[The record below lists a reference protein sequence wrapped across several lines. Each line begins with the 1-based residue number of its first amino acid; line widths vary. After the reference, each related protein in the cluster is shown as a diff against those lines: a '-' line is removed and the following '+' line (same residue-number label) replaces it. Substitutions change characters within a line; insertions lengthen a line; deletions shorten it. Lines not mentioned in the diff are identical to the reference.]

1 MRLHDHF
8 VIESHFFKV
17 LLGLALPIALQ
28 DLIKFSLA
36 LTDNLMVGNL
46 SQEALSAVTLANQ
59 PFFVFS
65 LLSFGMASGG
75 GILTAQYYGK
85 HDAEAI
91 SRTVSI
97 TLSVGL
103 LVAFL
108 FGAITLLFPAWVMG
122 IFTADP
128 VLIDLGSQY
137 LQIQGWT
144 YFLFGFTNT
153 LIMLMRSTRDVKMGL
168 IITTGTLFLNMFFN
182 WVLIFGHLGMPA
194 LGVRGAAI
202 GTLCARIIECGAI
215 ILYIR
220 FMDRHLH
227 FRFLKLFHFDKI
239 LLRDFVRYSLPVA
252 INEGGWSLGIAAQSV
267 VLGHM
272 SASVVAASSIVGTAQ
287 QIALV
292 LIFGVAG
299 ASAPILGNLLGS
311 GKNLELVKPYA
322 NTLLA
327 AGIAVGILASLT
339 LYASKDLLI
348 PLYHIPETTKTLAVS
363 LLSIQCLIIITQ
375 SYTTPAIVGILRS
388 GGDTLFTSAL
398 DIGCL
403 WLFSIPLGYL
413 AGFYWALPIP
423 LIFFI
428 LHSDE
433 IVKIPILI
441 WRVQQK
447 KWIRNIT
454 H

>member
-1 MRLHDHF
+1 MAFRNHF
-8 VIESHFFKV
+8 VTDPHFFKV

-28 DLIKFSLA
+28 DLIKFSLS
-36 LTDNLMVGNL
+36 LTDNLMVGSL

-85 HDAEAI
+85 HDPLSI
-91 SRTVSI
+91 SKTVSI

-103 LVAFL
+103 LGAFL
-108 FGAITLLFPAWVMG
+108 FGSVMLLFPEWVMG

-128 VLIDLGSQY
+128 VIMGLGVEY
-137 LQIQGWT
+137 LEIQGWT

-153 LIMLMRSTRDVKMGL
+153 LIMLMRSTRDVKIGL
-168 IITTGTLFLNMFFN
+168 IITTCTFFLNLFFN
-182 WVLIFGHLGMPA
+182 WVLIFGNLGMPA

-202 GTLCARIIECGAI
+202 GTLMARIIECAAM

-227 FRFLKLFHFDKI
+227 FRFSKLFHFDPI
-239 LLRDFVRYSLPVA
+239 LFKDFVRFSLPVA
-252 INEGGWSLGIAAQSV
+252 INEGGWSTGIAAQSV

-272 SASVVAASSIVGTAQ
+272 GTAAVAASSIVTTAQ

-292 LIFGVAG
+292 FIFGVAG

-311 GKNLELVKPYA
+311 GKNLDQARPYA

-327 AGIAVGILASLT
+327 AGLFVGAIACVL
-339 LYASKDLLI
+339 LYFSKDFFI
-348 PLYHIPETTKTLAVS
+348 PLYQIPQETKNLAIS
-363 LLSIQCLIIITQ
+363 LLVIQCLMTMTQ
-375 SYTTPAIVGILRS
+375 AYTTPAIVGVLRS
-388 GGDTLFTSAL
+388 GGDTLFTTCV

-413 AGFYWALPIP
+413 AGFYWMLPLP
-423 LIFFI
+423 LVFLI
-428 LHSDE
+428 LRSDE
-433 IVKIPILI
+433 VIKIPILI
-441 WRVQQK
+441 WRLRQG
-447 KWIRNIT
+447 KWIKNVTR
-454 H
+454 